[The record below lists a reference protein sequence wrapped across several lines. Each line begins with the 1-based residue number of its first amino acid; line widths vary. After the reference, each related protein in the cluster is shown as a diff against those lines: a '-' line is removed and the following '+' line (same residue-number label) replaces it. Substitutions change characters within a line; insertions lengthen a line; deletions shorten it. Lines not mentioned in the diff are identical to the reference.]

1 MRRRTDM
8 TADILSSPSLSW
20 NLVDDVSAL
29 LRYHFMQNALLAGT
43 IVAVMGGLM
52 GYFVVLRG
60 QTFAA
65 HTLSQIGFPGAAGAA
80 LAGVSPL
87 YGLLLF
93 CAGGAFGI
101 AALSAPLDE
110 GRRAESAAIGTIL
123 TVALALGFLFA
134 SLYHGFIGGVY
145 AFLFGTFVG
154 IDDRQVLTLLLT
166 AVAALA
172 VLAVIGRPLLF
183 ASVEPD
189 VAAARGV
196 RVRRLSVVFLLLL
209 GLSVAAAA
217 QVTGTLLV
225 FALLVTPAATAQQLT
240 ARPGLALLLSV
251 VIALVVVWVGMGIA
265 YFSVYPVGFFV
276 TSVAFAGYLL
286 ARAWR
291 WARPRLAR
299 SLSGVRAARLPA

>member
-1 MRRRTDM
+1 M
-8 TADILSSPSLSW
+8 TADILTSPSLSW
-20 NLVDDVSAL
+20 NLLDDINEL
-29 LRYHFMQNALLAGT
+29 LRFHFMQNALLAGT

-93 CAGGAFGI
+93 CTAGACGI

-110 GRRAESAAIGTIL
+110 GRRAETAAIGSIL

-134 SLYHGFIGGVY
+134 SLYHGFITSVY
-145 AFLFGTFVG
+145 AYLFGTFVG
-154 IDDRQVLTLLLT
+154 IDDRQVLTLLIV
-166 AVAALA
+166 AVASVA
-172 VLAVIGRPLLF
+172 VLALIGRRLLF

-196 RVRRLSVVFLLLL
+196 RVRRLSVAFLLLL
-209 GLSVAAAA
+209 GLSVAAAS

-240 ARPGLALLLSV
+240 ARPATALVLSV
-251 VIALVVVWVGMGIA
+251 VIAVLVAWIGMGVA

-291 WARPRLAR
+291 WARPRFAG
-299 SLSGVRAARLPA
+299 SPSPPRAAGAPA

>member
-1 MRRRTDM
+1 M
-8 TADILSSPSLSW
+8 TADLLTGPSLSW
-20 NLVDDVSAL
+20 NILDDVSEL
-29 LRYHFMQNALLAGT
+29 LRFHFMQNALLAGT

-80 LAGVSPL
+80 LVGISPL

-93 CAGGAFGI
+93 CAGGACGI

-110 GRRAESAAIGTIL
+110 GRRAESAAIGSIL

-134 SLYHGFIGGVY
+134 SLYHGFIDGVY
-145 AFLFGTFVG
+145 AYLFGSFVG
-154 IDDRQVLTLLLT
+154 IDDRQVLTLLLV
-166 AVAALA
+166 AVASLA
-172 VLAVIGRPLLF
+172 VLAVIGRRLFF

-196 RVRRLSVVFLLLL
+196 QVRRQSIAFLLLL

-240 ARPGLALLLSV
+240 VRPGLALLLSV
-251 VIALVVVWVGMGIA
+251 VIALLVVWIAMGVA
-265 YFSVYPVGFFV
+265 YFSAYPVGFFV
-276 TSVAFAGYLL
+276 TSVAFAAYLL

-299 SLSGVRAARLPA
+299 AASPAHTAGAPA

>member
-1 MRRRTDM
+1 MLSD
-8 TADILSSPSLSW
+8 ALSSPPLSW
-20 NLVDDVSAL
+20 NLLDDVAEL
-29 LRYHFMQNALLAGT
+29 LRFHFMQNALAAGT
-43 IVAVMGGLM
+43 IVAVMGGVM

-65 HTLSQIGFPGAAGAA
+65 HTLAQVGFPGAAGAT
-80 LAGVSPL
+80 LVGVAPL

-93 CAGGAFGI
+93 CAGAACGI

-110 GRRAESAAIGTIL
+110 GRRAESAAIGSIL

-134 SLYHGFIGGVY
+134 SLYHGFITSVY
-145 AFLFGTFVG
+145 AYLFGTFVG
-154 IDDRQVLTLLLT
+154 IGDRQVLTLLAT

-172 VLAVIGRPLLF
+172 VLAVIGRRLLF

-196 RVRRLSVVFLLLL
+196 PVRALSVVFLLLL

-225 FALLVTPAATAQQLT
+225 FALLVTPAATAQELT

-251 VIALVVVWVGMGIA
+251 AIAVVVAWVGIGIA

-276 TSVAFAGYLL
+276 TSVAFAAYLL
-286 ARAWR
+286 VRARR
-291 WARPRLAR
+291 WVRPRLQ
-299 SLSGVRAARLPA
+299 PA

>member
-1 MRRRTDM
+1 M
-8 TADILSSPSLSW
+8 TADLLTGPSLSW
-20 NLVDDVSAL
+20 NILDDVSEL
-29 LRYHFMQNALLAGT
+29 LRFHFMQNALLAGT

-65 HTLSQIGFPGAAGAA
+65 HTLSQVGFPGAAGAA
-80 LAGVSPL
+80 LVGVSPL

-93 CAGGAFGI
+93 CAGGACGI
-101 AALSAPLDE
+101 AALSAPLDD
-110 GRRAESAAIGTIL
+110 GGRAESAAIGSIL

-134 SLYHGFIGGVY
+134 SLYHGFIDGVFAY
-145 AFLFGTFVG
+145 LFGSFVG
-154 IDDRQVLTLLLT
+154 IDDGQVLTLLL
-166 AVAALA
+166 VALATLA
-172 VLAVIGRPLLF
+172 VLAVIGRRLFF

-196 RVRRLSVVFLLLL
+196 HVRRLSIAFLLLL

-251 VIALVVVWVGMGIA
+251 VIAVLVVWIGMGVA
-265 YFSVYPVGFFV
+265 YFSTYPVGFFV
-276 TSVAFAGYLL
+276 TTVAFAAYLL

-291 WARPRLAR
+291 WARPRLVNAR
-299 SLSGVRAARLPA
+299 WRAQTEGAPA